1 MSDTIIDNSDDIEDN
16 AFLTDMTD
24 EDIKE
29 ITTALRAGDEEQ
41 VHTLIEDLTTA
52 ETVELLEK
60 IVADDRET
68 LVEKYLDNF
77 DPETFA
83 QLDDSVRKETLESMD
98 AKTVAAIV
106 SELDSDDAVNMLYNL
121 EPVFQ
126 KEIIK
131 YLSSKNRATIEEG
144 LTFEEDSAGR
154 LMQREFVAIPQF
166 WTVGKTIDYL
176 RAAADELPEEFFDLF
191 IIDPVY
197 RVLGQLP
204 LNRLIRSKRSERIED
219 LIAEQDIHLIPA
231 TMDQEDVA
239 RIFKREALASA
250 PVIDASN
257 RLIGVIT
264 VDDIVDVIVEEAQE
278 DILRMSGVTSE
289 GTDMYH
295 DVLRTT
301 KSRFAWLCINLV
313 TAMLVTRV
321 INLFDHTIEQLV
333 ALAVMMPVV
342 ASMGGNAGTQTLAI
356 AVRALATRDLS
367 STNMVRMISKEA
379 LVGLANGVMFAVL
392 AAAITYLLFQN
403 TLLSAV
409 IGMAMVINLFVAGLF
424 GICIPI
430 VLDKL
435 KIDPA
440 LASSVFV
447 TTLTD
452 VIGFFAFLGLAAL
465 IML

>member
-1 MSDTIIDNSDDIEDN
+1 MSEAIIENSDDIEDN
-16 AFLTDMTD
+16 AFLADMTD

-68 LVEKYLDNF
+68 LIKKFLDDF
-77 DPETFA
+77 DPEAFA
-83 QLDDSVRKETLESMD
+83 QLDDSVRKETLEAMD
-98 AKTVAAIV
+98 AKTVASIV

-176 RAAADELPEEFFDLF
+176 RAAAEELPEEFFDLF

-204 LNRLIRSKRSERIED
+204 LNRLIRAKRSERIED

-250 PVIDASN
+250 PVIDANN

-356 AVRALATRDLS
+356 AVRALAMRDLS
-367 STNMVRMISKEA
+367 RTNMIRMISKEA
-379 LVGLANGVMFAVL
+379 LVGLVNGLMFAVL
-392 AAAITYLLFQN
+392 AAAVTYLLFQN
-403 TLLSAV
+403 VLLSVV

-430 VLDKL
+430 MLDKL